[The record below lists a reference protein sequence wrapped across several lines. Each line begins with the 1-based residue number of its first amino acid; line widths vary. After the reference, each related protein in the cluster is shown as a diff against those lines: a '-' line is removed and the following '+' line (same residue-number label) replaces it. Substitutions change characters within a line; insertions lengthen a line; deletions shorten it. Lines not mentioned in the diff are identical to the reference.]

1 MHISSDKLNCGII
14 LTIGIIVIL
23 LTTIQGTL
31 NEHYNARR
39 EEDEADAGTLPE
51 EEKEIAKIEGNI
63 KVVKSQESLNGSFA
77 KKLKNK
83 NNNNDSFVRCNT
95 DENKDKK
102 ETAKGIY
109 AKESIVA
116 KLGMHEANEHA
127 KSYFFFFLGAL
138 NSFEK

>member
-1 MHISSDKLNCGII
+1 M
-14 LTIGIIVIL
+14 
-23 LTTIQGTL
+23 
-31 NEHYNARR
+31 
-39 EEDEADAGTLPE
+39 
-51 EEKEIAKIEGNI
+51 
-63 KVVKSQESLNGSFA
+63 VKSQESLNGSFA

-127 KSYFFFFLGAL
+127 KSYFFFGGGAL